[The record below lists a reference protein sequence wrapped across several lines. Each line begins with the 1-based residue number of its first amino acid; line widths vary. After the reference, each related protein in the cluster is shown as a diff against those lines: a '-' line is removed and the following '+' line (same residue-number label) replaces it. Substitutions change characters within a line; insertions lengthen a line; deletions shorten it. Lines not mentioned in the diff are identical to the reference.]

1 MPGKKKAADVG
12 KMVDAQAKGKNVKSA
27 KKDTKRS
34 SGSELDARENKVIQK
49 LVDW

>member
-12 KMVDAQAKGKNVKSA
+12 KMVDAQAKGKSVKSA

-34 SGSELDARENKVIQK
+34 SGSELDVRASKTMWK
-49 LVDW
+49 

>member
-27 KKDTKRS
+27 KKDVKRS
-34 SGSELDARENKVIQK
+34 TGGQLDTRQSKWLKGIG
-49 LVDW
+49 D